1 MSISL
6 NHFEI
11 EYQIVASTEKEAR
24 EKAEKASVE
33 QSVEMPLSS
42 VPNVAHSSVPDVLSV
57 TKLTGSVWKTTV
69 SFPFSI
75 IGDDIVQFL
84 NVLYGNISLYSDIK
98 VTDISNNI
106 LQSLCEGPT
115 FGIDG
120 IRNMIGIDSRPL
132 SCTALKPIGL
142 SPKELASRAALF
154 AKGGIDI
161 IKDDHGLANQS
172 SARFSER
179 TKACADAIRKV
190 TDKTGKQTLYFP
202 NITASPLSIP
212 ERVEKALEHGAHGVL
227 ICPQLTGLSI
237 ISDIRRKYSC
247 PIITHPS
254 FSGSYISH
262 KTCGMSMSLYFG
274 KIWRALGADA
284 VIFPNPG
291 GRFSFSEEE
300 TSHLHRTLTDEIF
313 PFKTTFPVPAGG
325 IQLNSVKD
333 FKKLYGNNTIFLI
346 GGSLYEHPDG
356 IEKAAKTFQ
365 NALI

>member
-6 NHFEI
+6 NRFEI

-42 VPNVAHSSVPDVLSV
+42 VPSVAHSSVPDVLSV

-69 SFPFSI
+69 SFSFSI

-106 LQSLCEGPT
+106 LQSLCEGPA

-120 IRNMIGIDSRPL
+120 IRNMIGIGSRPL

-142 SPKELASRAALF
+142 SAIELASRAALF

-202 NITASPLSIP
+202 NITATALTAL
-212 ERVEKALEHGAHGVL
+212 ERVEMALELGAHGVL
-227 ICPQLTGLSI
+227 ICPQLTGLSV
-237 ISDIRRKYSC
+237 ISDIRKKYSC

-291 GRFSFSEEE
+291 GRFNFTRQEC
-300 TSHLHRTLTDEIF
+300 SHLHKTLTDQSF
-313 PFKTTFPVPAGG
+313 PFNTSFPIPAGG
-325 IQLNSVKD
+325 IQLDSVRD
-333 FKKLYGNNTIFLI
+333 FKELYGNNTIFLI

-356 IEKAAKTFQ
+356 IEIATKIFLET
-365 NALI
+365 LV